1 MGGIALKIAIVGFLV
16 WLSAQMGNFA
26 DEILLKVR
34 ESVQASELLEIDRFV
49 AYQSVF
55 GDDASK
61 KARAPK
67 DQAEFESIVAEWV
80 TASGGRSVT
89 KDRWGEPYVYF
100 RVPTKDPRTVHYL
113 ITSKGPDRKLG
124 TPDDIVVER
133 EDYFANN
140 TRDTEKIADSAMER
154 KQQLDREV
162 AKRVNDLLQEA
173 KKTPPPKDPESNREL
188 VELLKQL

>member
-1 MGGIALKIAIVGFLV
+1 MGGVALKIAIGGFLV

-34 ESVQASELLEIDRFV
+34 ESVQASELLEIDKYV

-55 GDDASK
+55 GDDPSK
-61 KARAPK
+61 KARAPR

-80 TASGGRSVT
+80 TASGGRNVT

-100 RVPTKDPRTVHYL
+100 RFPTKDPRTVHYL

-124 TPDDIVVER
+124 TPDDIIVER
-133 EDYFANN
+133 EDDHATIN
-140 TRDTEKIADSAMER
+140 RDPEKIAESALER

-162 AKRVNDLLQEA
+162 AKKVNDLLQEA
-173 KKTPPPKDPESNREL
+173 KKTPPKDPESNREL